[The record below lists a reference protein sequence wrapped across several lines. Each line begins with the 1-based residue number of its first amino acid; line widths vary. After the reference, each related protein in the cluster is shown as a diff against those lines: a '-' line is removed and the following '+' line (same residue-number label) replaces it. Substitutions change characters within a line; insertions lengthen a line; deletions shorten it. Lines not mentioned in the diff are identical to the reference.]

1 MESTPVV
8 LFDLDG
14 TLIDSAPSI
23 LQSLQGALERHGLR
37 PVVELN
43 RHLIGPP
50 LSDTLRLISG
60 SEDASLLASLAQAFK
75 ASYDSKGFKQS
86 VVYPGVG
93 EMLSELKRAQVRMF
107 VVTNK
112 RIFPTRSI
120 INWLD
125 WTDYF
130 EGVYSPDAYNPP
142 LSGKHQVL
150 GALLEAHQL
159 DPRWCVY
166 VGDRDEDRSAAN
178 AVGMNFVGVSWGY
191 GEWGFPHKAY
201 PTETAVIDYP
211 RQLLTMNGLRP
222 S

>member
-75 ASYDSKGFKQS
+75 ASYDSEGFKQS

-93 EMLSELKRAQVRMF
+93 EMLTELKRAQVRML

-112 RIFPTRSI
+112 RIFPARRI
-120 INWLD
+120 IDWLD

-130 EGVYSPDAYNPP
+130 EGIYSADAYMPA

-150 GALLEAHQL
+150 GAVADAHRL
-159 DPRWCVY
+159 DPRCCLY
-166 VGDRDEDRSAAN
+166 VGDRDEDCYAAS
-178 AVGMNFVGVSWGY
+178 AVGMSFLGVSWGY
-191 GEWGFPHKAY
+191 GEWGARRETYPIEVAVIHN
-201 PTETAVIDYP
+201 PTE
-211 RQLLTMNGLRP
+211 LLAMTLLRP

>member
-1 MESTPVV
+1 MESTPVA

-14 TLIDSAPSI
+14 ALIDSAPSI

-43 RHLIGPP
+43 RHFIGPP
-50 LSDTLRLISG
+50 LSDTLRFISG
-60 SEDASLLASLAQAFK
+60 SEDVSLLASLAQAFT
-75 ASYDSKGFKQS
+75 ASYDSEGFKQS
-86 VVYPGVG
+86 VVYPRVG
-93 EMLSELKRAQVRMF
+93 EMLSEFKRAQVRMF

-112 RIFPTRSI
+112 RIFPARSI

-130 EGVYSPDAYNPP
+130 EGIYSPDAYTPP

-150 GALLEAHQL
+150 RALLEAHQL
-159 DPRWCVY
+159 YPRWCVY
-166 VGDRDEDRSAAN
+166 VGDRDEDCSAAN
-178 AVGMNFVGVSWGY
+178 AVGMGFVGVSWGY

-211 RQLLTMNGLRP
+211 RQLLTMNGVRP